1 MGTALM
7 RRGVGETVTTR
18 RISLL
23 LFESKGVE
31 KDEAGRVVLLNV
43 YACVGKDGGCRGCEE
58 IPVELIIPILTYEIG
73 GVGRKQGR
81 GCWWW
86 RTVAVNSGL
95 INYTSACGNILP
107 KCQSGPC
114 EAAHL
119 TTLAQHV
126 QRSTWWK
133 THAAKKLH

>member
-1 MGTALM
+1 M
-7 RRGVGETVTTR
+7 
-18 RISLL
+18 
-23 LFESKGVE
+23 
-31 KDEAGRVVLLNV
+31 
-43 YACVGKDGGCRGCEE
+43 
-58 IPVELIIPILTYEIG
+58 ELIIPILTYETG
-73 GVGRKQGR
+73 GVGRKRGR

-86 RTVAVNSGL
+86 RTVAVNSRL

-133 THAAKKLH
+133 THTQQKKKGFKLHQTETFSKGQRNDSKNVCTLK